1 MAAIISAHNIRRDS
15 HNDKRTTGMAF
26 PPPYLCLDVGLG
38 AYFDADDLLTL
49 IIATLRAGTMALV
62 TQMIALW
69 AVVQLWRL
77 ESAVAGAALA
87 HTTFR
92 GSPFWYC
99 HNYSLFEI

>member
-1 MAAIISAHNIRRDS
+1 
-15 HNDKRTTGMAF
+15 MAF

-69 AVVQLWRL
+69 AVVQLWRAEL
-77 ESAVAGAALA
+77 ATACTAFSDAAL
-87 HTTFR
+87 R
-92 GSPFWYC
+92 
-99 HNYSLFEI
+99 